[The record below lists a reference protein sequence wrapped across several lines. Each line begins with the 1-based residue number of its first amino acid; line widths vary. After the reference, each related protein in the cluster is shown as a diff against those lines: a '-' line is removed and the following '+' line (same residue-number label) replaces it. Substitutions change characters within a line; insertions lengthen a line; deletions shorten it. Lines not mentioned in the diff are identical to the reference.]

1 MSESENTSNRV
12 YVKSAEFGWLPAKI
26 ANTPADGPGKVK
38 ISIKKYVDDEQIP
51 SCEVTTS
58 QKKRSK
64 RDKKIQT
71 IEIDINLDD
80 YTDKVIPLQNVDED
94 GKLKEVEDMVDLS
107 FLHEVSTL
115 SWRFASLGRC
125 VNTPVSFHTLHIPTV
140 IILNYVV
147 IGDIVGMDNDVSI
160 DIGIGIDFDIGMGEL
175 SVLIGDS
182 ILRLMT
188 T

>member
-1 MSESENTSNRV
+1 MASHIHILFTKAVNLTNFKVVSESKTMSESENTSNRV

-115 SWRFASLGRC
+115 S
-125 VNTPVSFHTLHIPTV
+125 
-140 IILNYVV
+140 
-147 IGDIVGMDNDVSI
+147 
-160 DIGIGIDFDIGMGEL
+160 
-175 SVLIGDS
+175 
-182 ILRLMT
+182 
-188 T
+188 